1 MANVLLVDDVMESL
15 KPLMQVL
22 RSGGHDVACAKN
34 GLEALEALDDE
45 APDVVVT
52 DLRMPV
58 MDGEAFL
65 RAVETSPAY
74 HGRWPVILITGAGDE
89 GECLSRAKSLGVKV
103 VLDKG
108 RLTPAELL
116 GAIEH
121 YAGN

>member
-34 GLEALEALDDE
+34 GLEALEALDE
-45 APDVVVT
+45 TSPDVVVT

-74 HGRWPVILITGAGDE
+74 HGRWPVILITAAADD

>member
-1 MANVLLVDDVMESL
+1 MANVLLVDDVTECL
-15 KPLMQVL
+15 NPLMRML

-34 GLEALEALDDE
+34 GLEALNALDDL

-58 MDGEAFL
+58 MDGEQFL

-74 HGRWPVILITGAGDE
+74 HGRVPVIMITGDAE
-89 GECLSRAKSLGVKV
+89 GECLSRARLLGVKV
-103 VLDKG
+103 VLEKG
-108 RLTPAELL
+108 RMTAEALL